1 MMMMTSV
8 QAFIITRLS
17 LSLIYYQNGRWW
29 SDRSDPD
36 VLALVTQWQN
46 GLHAWSNHFF
56 LSFLLILYSV
66 YVWKSVTL
74 SLLER
79 SIG

>member
-17 LSLIYYQNGRWW
+17 LIYYQNGRWW
-29 SDRSDPD
+29 TDRSDPD

-56 LSFLLILYSV
+56 LSFLYYIFGICLLE
-66 YVWKSVTL
+66 KCHPL
-74 SLLER
+74 SLTER

>member
-1 MMMMTSV
+1 MMMTSV
-8 QAFIITRLS
+8 QALIITR

-29 SDRSDPD
+29 TDRSDPD

-56 LSFLLILYSV
+56 LSYIVLYSV
-66 YVWKSVTL
+66 YMFGKVSP
-74 SLLER
+74 SLL
-79 SIG
+79 